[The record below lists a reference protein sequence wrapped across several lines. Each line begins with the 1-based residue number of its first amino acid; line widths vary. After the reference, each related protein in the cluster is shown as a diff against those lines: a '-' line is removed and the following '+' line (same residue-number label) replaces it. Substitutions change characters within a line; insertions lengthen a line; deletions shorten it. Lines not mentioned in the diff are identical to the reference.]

1 MPTHCD
7 HRQCPIKAD
16 PTILGFRLWFSFPR
30 ISGRCI
36 SDLGEQKGCSRRDP
50 RSVMC
55 VSDLGEQKGCS
66 RRDPR
71 SVMYVSQISV
81 NKKAVL
87 GEIQEVWCV
96 CLRCNVMWCDFT
108 LWSLLSL
115 NSWSKNVCIISYVQM
130 PRLMHQLGGKHR
142 CTENLLVMSLHT

>member
-71 SVMYVSQISV
+71 SVVCV
-81 NKKAVL
+81 F
-87 GEIQEVWCV
+87 EVQCD
-96 CLRCNVMWCDFT
+96 VMWFHFVVTFKSKFLIKKCLHHKLCTNAQAYAPVGWQAQMYRELISDEFT
-108 LWSLLSL
+108 
-115 NSWSKNVCIISYVQM
+115 
-130 PRLMHQLGGKHR
+130 H
-142 CTENLLVMSLHT
+142 LVLTTSDHLEQWC

>member
-16 PTILGFRLWFSFPR
+16 PTILGFRLWFSFPCVC
-30 ISGRCI
+30 GRCI

-71 SVMYVSQISV
+71 SVMCVSD
-81 NKKAVL
+81 L
-87 GEIQEVWCV
+87 GEQKGCSRRDPRSVVCVFEVQCD
-96 CLRCNVMWCDFT
+96 VMWFHFVVT
-108 LWSLLSL
+108 FK
-115 NSWSKNVCIISYVQM
+115 SKFLIKKCLHHKLCTNAQAYAPVGWQAQM
-130 PRLMHQLGGKHR
+130 YR
-142 CTENLLVMSLHT
+142 